1 MDRLSGTD
9 DDRIEIGKHAAT
21 LRDLPGV
28 RDRGQSYRR
37 LEADRCR
44 PGIKVAGRG
53 LVSASV
59 VAEHHHHGDAPATAA
74 RGRGGPRT
82 ETASPGLCRSDA
94 TGSAQGILCFN
105 VHKRWVYLMDRREF
119 LEAIA
124 GISALVPGLSL
135 LPGSS
140 QQAFA
145 QGCMRA
151 LRRGKLTNTESAA
164 GCHRDLHCGAPVAA
178 DGYGRGDRRGV
189 NRFIDLLLTESM
201 LEAYRD
207 RFLEGLAAINA
218 RSQLL
223 YGAPFISVRKEEQE
237 SLMRALDVHCPSR
250 IRHPP
255 RPRRLPKSPSLPR
268 AVSRC

>member
-1 MDRLSGTD
+1 MS
-9 DDRIEIGKHAAT
+9 E
-21 LRDLPGV
+21 
-28 RDRGQSYRR
+28 
-37 LEADRCR
+37 
-44 PGIKVAGRG
+44 
-53 LVSASV
+53 SV
-59 VAEHHHHGDAPATAA
+59 VAEHHHHGDAPVTAA
-74 RGRGGPRT
+74 RALREENFGTVP
-82 ETASPGLCRSDA
+82 ADA
-94 TGSAQGILCFN
+94 AALEQKQLRQVYVVVTRPEAPKRILCFN

-145 QGCMRA
+145 QGVHARA
-151 LRRGKLTNTESAA
+151 KAAANLRTLSPQQDATVTCIAELLLPQT
-164 GCHRDLHCGAPVAA
+164 DTVGATAV
-178 DGYGRGDRRGV
+178 GV

-237 SLMRALDVHCPSR
+237 SLMRALDVHLPEP
-250 IRHPP
+250 HPTP
-255 RPRRLPKSPSLPR
+255 AEAAALAKKPITAEGGFALLKQL
-268 AVSRC
+268 AVLAYFTSEPVAKGLIKAPIIPGRYDGCVPV